1 MSALYDGVVVHR
13 RFAPRVHRLRYR
25 LFQLLVDLDELPA
38 LDRGLRLFGHNR
50 FALFSHHDRDHGDR
64 SGRPL
69 RGQIEALLARAGLS
83 AGGPIRL
90 LAMPRVLGYVFNP
103 LSLYYCHRPMGELAA
118 VVLEVSNTFGGRHF
132 YVAPAA
138 GGVVRS
144 ACAKAFF
151 VSPFMG
157 MDMSYDFRLAP
168 PAETAEVA
176 ILGRDGAG
184 APLIFARFAGRQRAL
199 TDAALLT
206 AFFAHPLLTL
216 KVVAAIHLEAAK
228 LIAKGLRL
236 RPKPTPPPHGT
247 TVLRTGDATSDQ
259 REDCRSRRNGDE
271 GVTPPSERD
280 RPTALSSLSS
290 QLSHRRA

>member
-25 LFQLLVDLDELPA
+25 LFQLLIDLDELPA

-83 AGGPIRL
+83 AGGGPIHL

-103 LSLYYCHRPMGELAA
+103 LSLYYCHRPDGQLAA
-118 VVLEVSNTFGGRHF
+118 VVLEVSNTFGERHF
-132 YVAPAA
+132 YVAPATS
-138 GGVVRS
+138 GLVRS

-157 MDMSYDFRLAP
+157 MDMSYDFRLAAP
-168 PAETAEVA
+168 GEAAEVA
-176 ILGRDGAG
+176 ILGLDSAG
-184 APLIFARFAGRQRAL
+184 APLIFARFAGRRRPL
-199 TDAALLT
+199 TDAALVR

-216 KVVAAIHLEAAK
+216 KVVAAIHLEAIK

-236 RPKPTPPPHGT
+236 RPKPTPPPRVI
-247 TVLRTGDATSDQ
+247 TVADAAAAAND
-259 REDCRSRRNGDE
+259 D
-271 GVTPPSERD
+271 
-280 RPTALSSLSS
+280 
-290 QLSHRRA
+290 RRAAA